1 MYDVQLYRCLMIDKI
16 YCIHSLTV
24 WTLYLSNVFCPV
36 AFVHAVEKFS
46 SGEYDIESSSSSF
59 IIIAMIELGNQ
70 NIKQEDAHNEK
81 QQPVDH
87 YTQPAA

>member
-16 YCIHSLTV
+16 YCIH
-24 WTLYLSNVFCPV
+24 LYLSNVFCPV